1 MKRSLCLLAAMVVL
15 LAPWSAR
22 ADEPAELQLE
32 FARKLRTKHY
42 SSLAL
47 EYLEKYQK
55 TAPAEMRPLLA
66 LEIARTRVSL
76 AEEKEPEQRAPLF
89 AQARSELEAFL
100 QANAEHPEAPQA
112 RVEVARLAALQAK
125 ALLSAAFRQETRAAQ
140 ITGAVKARQQFIAA
154 GKELEAAVRQLGSLK
169 EKYATGKTDAE
180 KILKDKAEEG
190 YLRVLLD
197 RARNYL
203 DQVDTYIDEGTEQT
217 LRERSQV
224 IDDAKKILNKVA
236 DLNIKG
242 PEPTLAR
249 AMLVRCFQ
257 LSDAPRE
264 ATNLYKRIMTEAGP
278 QPKAGQRLAM
288 YYYIR
293 GIGNDPS
300 VGKDKDKETIAKCT
314 DWLKN
319 FAAYKNTPE
328 GQLIRFEFAQSLVA
342 ENQGQKTPRAAELLR
357 QAQKDLAQLATSDSD
372 IAAQANELSLTLSV
386 ARIKGLPLEKLT
398 NFDDCFLK
406 ARYEIYL
413 LQKES
418 DSPKKGAPPPEKQE
432 QERKA
437 RLKAILAALKRAL
450 RLADSKTPSSQLTEA
465 RYYLTFVYL
474 LSGDPYRAAVL
485 GESTARGMSGKR
497 AATAAGYALDG
508 YAAVLDFPNG
518 NNEANREHLRKLA
531 EFVLKDRAQVWSG
544 DQVTPLA
551 RYQLAMVALRDK
563 KTLEAI
569 DELEKLP
576 PDFSSYVFSQ
586 SQLAIAAIGAAREA
600 KSEEERAALHERALK
615 ALDRIPTLP
624 PHPDPATAQMFFA
637 AQLDH
642 GSLLYTAAGAALQKG
657 DVPEALKKYEAF
669 EKFATGL
676 AGQFDKMDVKL
687 SPDVH
692 AKLGFAVG
700 NLKKYGKLGLAS
712 AEYRVGDYDKV
723 LALTDHAVKAVKEQD
738 KGEGPIVLKDYKVTG
753 NLLGLNLRARVQK
766 GAVAEAKELWPLLRR
781 LQGEDNLESDSSAVL
796 QALVQDL
803 RSQVKALQ
811 EKAKTDPA
819 AKTQLEALAGNFTTF
834 LNELANQTDQ
844 KAMLQNL
851 FFIANCY
858 SSLGKHKEAADLYG
872 KIPEP
877 KPDADAKP
885 EEAEKQ
891 VGTYWYIQ
899 IQRAREL
906 RLAGKEALEAGKVAE
921 AQPHFAEARQVLAK
935 IPTTYRSFSVQQEDI
950 YLLEDQHLF
959 GAAIKSWSALMNN
972 PHLVKKITTDNEAKK
987 LYFDCYYHFIE
998 SWYQYGKYHKVAADQ
1013 AKYIRKAADY
1023 IVRLETAKNQDGW
1036 QLIGSRLRELLQAEP
1051 QLRAQYDQL
1060 KKAGP

>member
-1 MKRSLCLLAAMVVL
+1 MKRSLSLLAAMVVL

-32 FARKLRTKHY
+32 FVRKLRTKHY
-42 SSLAL
+42 SNLAL
-47 EYLEKYQK
+47 EYLEKIK
-55 TAPAEMRPLLA
+55 KSAPADLQPLLA
-66 LEIARTRVSL
+66 LEIARTRVSM

-89 AQARSELEAFL
+89 AQARGELEAFL
-100 QANAEHPEAPQA
+100 QANPQHPEAPQA
-112 RVEVARLAALQAK
+112 RVEVARLASLQAK

-140 ITGAVKARQQFIAA
+140 VSGAVKARQQFIAA
-154 GKELEAAVRQLGSLK
+154 GKELEAAVGQLAS
-169 EKYATGKTDAE
+169 
-180 KILKDKAEEG
+180 LKDKYAAAKTDPEKVLKDRAEES
-190 YLRVLLD
+190 YLRILLD
-197 RARNYL
+197 RASNYL

-217 LRERSQV
+217 LRERNQV
-224 IDDAKKILNKVA
+224 IDDARKILNKVA
-236 DLNIKG
+236 DLNSKG
-242 PEPTLAR
+242 PEPILAK
-249 AMLVRCFQ
+249 AMLVRCLQ
-257 LSDAPRE
+257 LTDAPRE
-264 ATNLYKRIMTEAGP
+264 ATNLYKKILADTGP
-278 QPKAGQRLAM
+278 QAKAGQRLAQ

-293 GIGNDPS
+293 EIPRDPS
-300 VGKDKDKETIAKCT
+300 VKDKEKELIARCSE
-314 DWLKN
+314 WLKN
-319 FAAYKNTPE
+319 FSAYKNTPH
-328 GQLIRFEFAQSLVA
+328 GQRIRFELAQALVA

-357 QAQKDLAQLATSDSD
+357 QAQKDLALLAASDSD

-406 ARYEIYL
+406 ARYEIYV
-413 LQKES
+413 LQKGAEA
-418 DSPKKGAPPPEKQE
+418 PKKKGAPQPPE

-437 RLKAILAALKRAL
+437 QLKSILAALKRAL
-450 RLADSKTPSSQLTEA
+450 NLADSKTPSSQLTEA
-465 RYYLTFVYL
+465 RFYLTFVYL

-485 GESTARGMSGKR
+485 GESTARSMSNKR
-497 AATAAGYALDG
+497 AATAAGYALDA
-508 YAAVLDFPNG
+508 YSAVLDQPGG
-518 NNEANREHLRKLA
+518 NNEVNREHLRKLA
-531 EFVLKDRAQVWSG
+531 EFVLKDRASVWGG

-563 KTLEAI
+563 KPLEAI

-576 PDFSSYVFSQ
+576 PDFSSYVFAQ
-586 SQLAIAAIGAAREA
+586 SQLALAAVGAAREV
-600 KSEEERAALHERALK
+600 KSEEERAALHERAIK
-615 ALDRIPTLP
+615 ALNRIPTLP
-624 PHPDPATAQMFFA
+624 PHTDPGTAQMFFA

-642 GSLLYTAAGAALQKG
+642 GSLLYAAAGAALQKG
-657 DVPEALKKYEAF
+657 DTPDALKKYEAF

-692 AKLGFAVG
+692 AKLAFAVG

-712 AEYRVGDYDKV
+712 AEYRVGNYDKV
-723 LALTDHAVKAVKEQD
+723 LALTENAVKAVKEHD

-766 GAVAEAKELWPLLRR
+766 GAVAEAKDLWPLLRR

-811 EKAKTDPA
+811 DKAKTDPA
-819 AKTQLEALAGNFTTF
+819 AKAQLETLAGNFMTF
-834 LNELANQTDQ
+834 LNELANQADQ
-844 KAMLQNL
+844 KAMMQNL

-877 KPDADAKP
+877 KPDADSKP
-885 EEAEKQ
+885 EDVEKQ
-891 VGTYWYIQ
+891 AGTYWFIQ

-906 RLAGKEALEAGKVAE
+906 RLAGKEALEAGKTAE
-921 AQPHFAEARQVLAK
+921 AQPPFAEARQVLAK
-935 IPTTYRSFSVQQEDI
+935 IPANFRSFSVQQEDVF
-950 YLLEDQHLF
+950 LLQDQRLF
-959 GAAIKSWSALMNN
+959 GAAIKSWSTLMNN
-972 PHLVKKITTDNEAKK
+972 PHLVKKVATDNEAKK
-987 LYFDCYYHFIE
+987 LYFDCYYHFIDC
-998 SWYQYGKYHKVAADQ
+998 WYQYGKYHKVAADQ

-1023 IVRLETAKNQDGW
+1023 IVRLENAKNQDGW

-1051 QLRAQYDQL
+1051 QLRAQYEQL
-1060 KKAGP
+1060 KKAGS